1 VKSSRLLNLLLLL
14 QVSPR
19 MTTGALAE
27 RLEVSRRTILRDVE
41 ALSAAGVPV
50 YAERGRAGGIVLLP
64 GARLNVSH
72 LDPPELE
79 ALALVGLD
87 ATRRAELGLGAV
99 SETAA
104 RKIAARRGDARPS
117 LADLVVVEQDGWF
130 SADGPAAVDVGDL
143 ALALRGANRVQ
154 LRYRHS
160 GTTRER
166 DVVVDPYGLAAK
178 AGRWY
183 LVADDDGRPHLYALT
198 RLVRFDVLPEA
209 VRHREGVTL
218 RSMWDE
224 LKAGVEAPGTVTVT
238 ARLRADRVDLARRI
252 LGTRLTDAGP
262 AEDGW
267 CLVQF
272 SVRQTQGVV
281 QLLQLGGSIE
291 VLDPPEARR
300 HIAEVAAAVAAR
312 HTGATG

>member
-1 VKSSRLLNLLLLL
+1 MKSSRLLNLLLLL

-87 ATRRAELGLGAV
+87 ATHRAELGLGAV

-104 RKIAARRGDARPS
+104 RKIAARRGTARPS
-117 LADLVVVEQDGWF
+117 LADLVVVEQDGWL
-130 SADGPAAVDVGDL
+130 SADGPPAVDVADL
-143 ALALRGANRVQ
+143 ALALRAEHRVRV
-154 LRYRHS
+154 RYRHS

-166 DVVVDPYGLAAK
+166 DVVVDPYGFAAK
-178 AGRWY
+178 SGRWY

-198 RLVRFDVLPEA
+198 RLVGFDVLPDA

-218 RSMWDE
+218 RSAWDE
-224 LKAGVEAPGTVTVT
+224 LKVRVEAPGGITVT
-238 ARLRADRVDLARRI
+238 ARLHADQVDLARRI
-252 LGTRLTDAGP
+252 LGSRLADAGP
-262 AEDGW
+262 AVDGW
-267 CLVQF
+267 CTVRIL
-272 SVRQTQGVV
+272 VRQAQAVV
-281 QLLQLGGSIE
+281 QLLQFGGHIE
-291 VLDPPEARR
+291 VLDPPEAR
-300 HIAEVAAAVAAR
+300 HQVAEVAAVVAAR
-312 HTGATG
+312 HAGATG